1 MHKSALDSFKNF
13 TNTYLKF
20 IENPHIVEIGSL
32 IKNKKNKLTSDALRL
47 LVDKNIKFTGVDIE
61 DGSNVDLVLKDPY
74 KIPLPDNSID
84 IVVSVSTFEHTEFF
98 WLTYLEILRILKPDG
113 LFFLNVPSN
122 GIYHRQSTDNWR
134 FYPDSII
141 ALEKWGRK
149 NNFNP
154 KVLEHFTLDHSGREI
169 WCDYV
174 SVTIKDE
181 KFINKYPKRI
191 INQIKN
197 FRNGRSNNSDKMLNF
212 TIAPQDMS
220 HWGWALYYKFRK
232 ILNKINKKY

>member
-84 IVVSVSTFEHTEFF
+84 MVVSVSTFEHTEFF
-98 WLTYLEILRILKPDG
+98 WLTYLEILRILKPKG
-113 LFFLNVPSN
+113 IFYFNVPSN
-122 GIYHRQSTDNWR
+122 GDFHRWPQDCWR
-134 FYPDSII
+134 FYPDSGN
-141 ALEKWGRK
+141 ALINWAKR

-154 KVLEHFTLDHSGREI
+154 ILLESYVSNQFLECG
-169 WCDYV
+169 WNDYV
-174 SVTIKDE
+174 SVTLKDQ
-181 KFINKYPKRI
+181 KYLENFNDRI
-191 INQIKN
+191 I
-197 FRNGRSNNSDKMLNF
+197 
-212 TIAPQDMS
+212 
-220 HWGWALYYKFRK
+220 YK
-232 ILNKINKKY
+232 NKKFLNGIDHNKKLYNYSNKSEDHKNWGFRLWYRIRKKIDKIKK